1 MERNY
6 KVITFLKNG
15 PILRKPRVTNFADI
29 IKIANLYIIKTFKE
43 SKKVKRVRN
52 YGLKFSL

>member
-6 KVITFLKNG
+6 KVTTFKNG
-15 PILRKPRVTNFADI
+15 SILRKPRVTNFADI

-52 YGLKFSL
+52 YGLKFNL

>member
-6 KVITFLKNG
+6 KVTTFLKNG

-29 IKIANLYIIKTFKE
+29 SKIANLYIINTFKE
-43 SKKVKRVRN
+43 LKKVKRVRN

>member
-1 MERNY
+1 MERSY

-29 IKIANLYIIKTFKE
+29 IKIANLYIIKNFKE

-52 YGLKFSL
+52 YELKFNL